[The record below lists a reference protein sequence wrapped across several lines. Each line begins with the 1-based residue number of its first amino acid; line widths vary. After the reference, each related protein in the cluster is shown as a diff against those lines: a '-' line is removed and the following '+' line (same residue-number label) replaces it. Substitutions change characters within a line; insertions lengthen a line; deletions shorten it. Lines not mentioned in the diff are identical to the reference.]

1 MAGEDEKTVVNDKA
15 PSGAP
20 PASVAASAPSPSNG
34 APAKAPEVAA
44 APAAPVADAPVADAP
59 VADAPV
65 ADAPVAAAPVADA
78 PVEPPTERMPSAPP
92 PAPDKTQR
100 MQSVPP
106 PAAEPVSVPPPARRP
121 STTPAGP
128 PSVAPASTLVVRQ
141 ARGSRRSGDDLISD
155 LFEACSDLG
164 FVGDPLEGAEFILT
178 LLLEMLHAKVALV
191 SFYDI
196 NAREFVLVRQG
207 VLGNGEQTASLPNA
221 ALTRSSEFTPHVLRT
236 MRAGSAMVLS
246 GNDTDAVAEDGRWRA
261 LGIVPVSLVCAPVRS
276 GGRYLGLLEIAD
288 PDDGKPF
295 TDGDGHA
302 VTYIAEQFG
311 EYLAQ
316 REVVT
321 DSERVSRPRLSQLA
335 RR

>member
-1 MAGEDEKTVVNDKA
+1 MEGEDEATVVSDKA
-15 PSGAP
+15 PSAAP
-20 PASVAASAPSPSNG
+20 PAPAAPSVPAAAPSNG
-34 APAKAPEVAA
+34 AASI
-44 APAAPVADAPVADAP
+44 APATEPAAE
-59 VADAPV
+59 
-65 ADAPVAAAPVADA
+65 PVAATTAPQSAA
-78 PVEPPTERMPSAPP
+78 EPPTQRMASTPP
-92 PAPDKTQR
+92 PASPNVTQR
-100 MQSVPP
+100 MASVPP
-106 PAAEPVSVPPPARRP
+106 PAGAAPTTASVPPARRA
-121 STTPAGP
+121 ST
-128 PSVAPASTLVVRQ
+128 APASSAPPSTLVTRQ
-141 ARGSRRSGDDLISD
+141 ARGSRRSGDDLIGD

-164 FVGDPLEGAEFILT
+164 FVADPLEGAEFVLT

-207 VLGNGEQTASLPNA
+207 ILGSNEAAAGLPNA

-236 MRAGSAMVLS
+236 MRAGSAMVLTGS
-246 GNDTDAVAEDGRWRA
+246 DTDAVAEDGRWRA

-321 DSERVSRPRLSQLA
+321 DTERVSRPRLAQLA